1 MAKKIQVW
9 SKYGPRVALGNPMTP
24 EEVIENVMSATNQ
37 SQGSVSAVL
46 SELDVQIKAGL
57 KAGRIVRLP
66 NGLRFEPVG
75 KKDGSISIVVH
86 VSGELDTAVNA
97 LFRGKWINGEN
108 IGKSES
114 EMVALW
120 NEEHPEDPIGLN

>member
-1 MAKKIQVW
+1 MAKRIQVW
-9 SKYGPRVALGNPMTP
+9 SKYGPRVALGDPMTP
-24 EEVIENVMSATNQ
+24 EEVIENVVSATNQ
-37 SQGSVSAVL
+37 SKGSVLAVL

-75 KKDGSISIVVH
+75 KKDGYVNIVVN
-86 VSGELDTAVNA
+86 VSNEMDVAVNS
-97 LFRGKWINGEN
+97 LFRGKWVNAEN

-114 EMVALW
+114 EMIALW
-120 NEEHPEDPIGLN
+120 NEEHPSDPINLN

>member
-9 SKYGPRVALGNPMTP
+9 SKYGPRVALGDPMLP
-24 EEVIENVMSATNQ
+24 EEVIENVVSATNQ
-37 SQGSVSAVL
+37 SKGSVLAVL
-46 SELDVQIKAGL
+46 AELDVQIKAGL

-75 KKDGSISIVVH
+75 KKDGYVNITVN
-86 VSGELDTAVNA
+86 VSQEMDTDVNA
-97 LFRGKWINGEN
+97 RFRGKWINAEN

-114 EMVALW
+114 EMIALW
-120 NEEHPEDPIGLN
+120 NEEHPLDPINLN

>member
-9 SKYGPRVALGNPMTP
+9 SKYGPRVALSDPMTP
-24 EEVIENVMSATNQ
+24 EEVIENVVSATNQ
-37 SQGSVSAVL
+37 SKGSVLAVL

-75 KKDGSISIVVH
+75 KKDGYINIVVD
-86 VSGELDTAVNA
+86 VSSEMDTAVNST
-97 LFRGKWINGEN
+97 FRGKWVNSDN

-114 EMVALW
+114 EMIALW
-120 NEEHPEDPIGLN
+120 NEKHPEDPILN